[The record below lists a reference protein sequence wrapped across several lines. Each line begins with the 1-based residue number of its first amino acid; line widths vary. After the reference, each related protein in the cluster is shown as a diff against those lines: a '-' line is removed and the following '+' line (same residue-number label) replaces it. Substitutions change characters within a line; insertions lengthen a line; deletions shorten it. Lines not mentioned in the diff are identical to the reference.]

1 MLDTTHKPPCEAS
14 YFQREVLKW
23 PNLITAG
30 RIVLTVGMFYFAGNP
45 KLIFWLAF
53 AAWVSDGVDGWLAKT
68 FGWCTRFGARF
79 DQWADWLFGFAL
91 LYALCVAEPLTRY
104 NTPLVL
110 SIAGYLIARIWY
122 LEEDTTDVAKRKTFM
137 QFFGAVVILAG
148 HAWSAEI
155 IRIIGYGIIVS
166 SLPLMYWS
174 LQSYRQKK

>member
-122 LEEDTTDVAKRKTFM
+122 LEEDTTGRCKAIGKKNNTVYTVQTIGSTHCGR
-137 QFFGAVVILAG
+137 
-148 HAWSAEI
+148 AELFCV
-155 IRIIGYGIIVS
+155 RT
-166 SLPLMYWS
+166 SLCPESDLH
-174 LQSYRQKK
+174 